1 MSRFQFIWQ
10 HLKGQRL
17 LLSAV
22 ILATIGYAAINLF
35 ASLSFSFVIDN
46 VINDAPL
53 QNVFTKTIAQ
63 LLGGVHYCQ
72 ENPWILAIFLIIVYA
87 LVALLMSFRQV
98 YQGAVSENLVENLR
112 NHLYSHI
119 QRLPYAYHVQ
129 TNTGELIQ
137 KCTSDVDMIR
147 RFFAGQLAEIFY
159 IFFTAL
165 IALIVLFTL
174 NVKLA
179 LFASVSLPIIFLY
192 SYWFFNKVQKQFLL
206 SDEAEAE
213 MTTKVQESL
222 SGVRVVKAFNRE
234 KYEVDQFDKVSKNY
248 KDVTYH
254 MISFLGSYWA
264 SSYVVVLLGIL
275 SVLIA
280 GVFAV
285 QSGNL
290 SVGNFVVFVEY
301 QSLVLYPVRQLGRIL
316 SDFGKMGVSIDRLK
330 DIIETPQEDLISGIS
345 DDLDGDI
352 VFDHVGFAYADDN
365 QQVLNDISFTIE
377 KGKTVSII
385 GPTGSGKSTLMYL
398 LTRLYDPSNGSITFN
413 GHDSLTINRQALR
426 NHVGIVLQEPFLFS
440 KSIMDNLKAVNPNAD
455 PLAITQATRIA
466 SVHDVIE
473 TFDQQYN
480 TIVGEKGV
488 TLSGGQKQRIAIAR
502 TLLKDS
508 DVLVFDDSLSA
519 VDTQTDEKIRNAL
532 HVLGKQ
538 KTMIIITQ
546 RISSAKDSDLII
558 VLDKGSVAQM
568 GTHEQLL
575 QQDGIYSRVAAI
587 QTRMKA

>member
-1 MSRFQFIWQ
+1 M
-10 HLKGQRL
+10 
-17 LLSAV
+17 
-22 ILATIGYAAINLF
+22 
-35 ASLSFSFVIDN
+35 
-46 VINDAPL
+46 
-53 QNVFTKTIAQ
+53 
-63 LLGGVHYCQ
+63 
-72 ENPWILAIFLIIVYA
+72 
-87 LVALLMSFRQV
+87 
-98 YQGAVSENLVENLR
+98 
-112 NHLYSHI
+112 
-119 QRLPYAYHVQ
+119 Q

-206 SDEAEAE
+206 SDEAEAD

-532 HVLGKQ
+532 HALGKQ

-587 QTRMKA
+587 QTRIKA